1 MAYAQGFGLSRNSP
15 TISSSP
21 LNRHTITHCD
31 EDSKNSAGEC
41 VGFEYYQK
49 KDAED
54 KKKALADKALQE
66 KTGPLTDAEQTK
78 KDTDMLTAVSK
89 GEAEWAKDGKSWS
102 SYPPSERPNGW
113 SLPNAKGPDGSVS
126 DNTFAQEDLDKADE
140 AEKLKMSQARLG
152 VTIGDD
158 GEKIAWND
166 NYESNPNAGY
176 KQGFENGKPIHNKR
190 GDKMFLGD
198 KDVTEEYYKTH
209 NEAGG
214 TKQTWKT
221 SLNSGLDAVQE
232 GLDYAGL
239 ATGVGAIP
247 DVFNSLLG
255 GIRGS
260 ADYLSGGDDYSKHFK
275 RAGKSLLYAAPLIG
289 DSAMVANKLSK
300 FSKLNKKFNVPRNL
314 LTNTSGFLTN
324 KNLSKAIQTTSKGTK
339 KRPSGEKLLSFGE
352 GVFNNTARGIGNF
365 AFRKNKNTQ
374 IYNQSKRFLNS
385 TGLNSKLS
393 SLGAEQFGKLTSAKG
408 LEKLA
413 IPGAN
418 ASMDSIQ
425 NAFTGVDTSKIAQ
438 GGFAPQQDQF
448 TKPDS
453 KKVAEKVDTNPKN
466 AGSIIEQNNAKSNTE
481 KS

>member
-1 MAYAQGFGLSRNSP
+1 
-15 TISSSP
+15 
-21 LNRHTITHCD
+21 
-31 EDSKNSAGEC
+31 
-41 VGFEYYQK
+41 
-49 KDAED
+49 
-54 KKKALADKALQE
+54 
-66 KTGPLTDAEQTK
+66 
-78 KDTDMLTAVSK
+78 
-89 GEAEWAKDGKSWS
+89 
-102 SYPPSERPNGW
+102 
-113 SLPNAKGPDGSVS
+113 
-126 DNTFAQEDLDKADE
+126 
-140 AEKLKMSQARLG
+140 
-152 VTIGDD
+152 
-158 GEKIAWND
+158 
-166 NYESNPNAGY
+166 
-176 KQGFENGKPIHNKR
+176 
-190 GDKMFLGD
+190 
-198 KDVTEEYYKTH
+198 
-209 NEAGG
+209 
-214 TKQTWKT
+214 
-221 SLNSGLDAVQE
+221 
-232 GLDYAGL
+232 
-239 ATGVGAIP
+239 
-247 DVFNSLLG
+247 
-255 GIRGS
+255 
-260 ADYLSGGDDYSKHFK
+260 
-275 RAGKSLLYAAPLIG
+275 
-289 DSAMVANKLSK
+289 MVANKLSK